1 MVVGTGSVKTSE
13 DIRSKIYPLILTPYF
28 RYALYFDLD
37 PVDLTSGVGAVGPVS
52 TCEVHICEGN
62 VPWALDLE

>member
-1 MVVGTGSVKTSE
+1 MGVERLHTKLTSTGEVEK
-13 DIRSKIYPLILTPYF
+13 
-28 RYALYFDLD
+28 LYFDLD